1 MPGHTAIHREEAAE
15 QRVREAGLKRI
26 RDLEI
31 KKATE
36 AASKKEKEDRGMT
49 KVQIRPGAPK

>member
-1 MPGHTAIHREEAAE
+1 MPGHTAIHREAAVE
-15 QRVREAGLKRI
+15 QRVREAGLR
-26 RDLEI
+26 RQRELEI

>member
-1 MPGHTAIHREEAAE
+1 MPGHSAIHREEAVE
-15 QRVREAGLKRI
+15 QRVREAGLR
-26 RDLEI
+26 RQRELEI

-36 AASKKEKEDRGMT
+36 AASKKEKEDRGLT

>member
-1 MPGHTAIHREEAAE
+1 MPGHSAIHREEAVE
-15 QRVREAGLKRI
+15 QRVREAGLR
-26 RDLEI
+26 RQRELEI